1 MGGQLSNR
9 SLIPLMG
16 YKICA
21 EEAENACKSL
31 FDVFLASRV
40 RLTAELAP
48 RTTFLFVFLR
58 VSGLSC
64 YLATPPNGTAF
75 LHNCAI
81 YTALLDLLWGLVAGL
96 RLHF

>member
-1 MGGQLSNR
+1 MVIACEDVQVVVVVEGKPVLQQAASRFFWVIIIFFFSEGGLFSNR

-21 EEAENACKSL
+21 EEAGNARKSL

-48 RTTFLFVFLR
+48 
-58 VSGLSC
+58 
-64 YLATPPNGTAF
+64 
-75 LHNCAI
+75 
-81 YTALLDLLWGLVAGL
+81 
-96 RLHF
+96 